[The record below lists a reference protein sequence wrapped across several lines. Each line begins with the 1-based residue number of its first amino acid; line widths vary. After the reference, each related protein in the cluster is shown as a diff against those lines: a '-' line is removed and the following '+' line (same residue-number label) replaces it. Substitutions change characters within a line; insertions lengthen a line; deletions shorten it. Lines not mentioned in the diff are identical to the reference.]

1 MILSKHPILTSDKG
15 GVMSKISILIILFI
29 AAVFAQGGGS
39 ALDFDGS
46 DNYVDCGSG
55 TDLQMGTHDLTVEFW
70 LKTSASATQKIIAN
84 GASNSSTAGYAIK
97 MLSNGKIRTEFNDG
111 STSAA

>member
-1 MILSKHPILTSDKG
+1 M
-15 GVMSKISILIILFI
+15 MKISILIILFI
-29 AAVFAQGGGS
+29 TALFAQGNP

-46 DNYVDCGSG
+46 DDYVDCSNG

-70 LKTSASATQKIIAN
+70 LKTSASAVQKIIAN
-84 GASNSSTAGYAIK
+84 GATNSSTAGYAIK

-111 STSAA
+111 STSAAKRYGHK

>member
-1 MILSKHPILTSDKG
+1 M
-15 GVMSKISILIILFI
+15 MKISILIILFI
-29 AAVFAQGGGS
+29 TALFAQGNP

-46 DNYVDCGSG
+46 DDYVDCSNG

-97 MLSNGKIRTEFNDG
+97 DRKSVV
-111 STSAA
+111 